1 MVKRSVT
8 SKFPIARIK
17 RIMQADEDVGKV
29 AQATPVVISKALE
42 LFMQDIVACSVEH
55 TRKSGGKRVA
65 PYHLKRATQT
75 NETFDFLKDIV
86 DKVPDPHE
94 SGGPRGGKR
103 RKVAKAE
110 PAESTEP
117 SEPAEPSGATE
128 AETPAP
134 APMTSRPEQAAP
146 LSAVLGKTE
155 EDEPASTLKA
165 DPDASDE

>member
-1 MVKRSVT
+1 MVKRSAA

-55 TRKSGGKRVA
+55 TRKSGGKRMA

-86 DKVPDPHE
+86 ERVQDPLE
-94 SGGPRGGKR
+94 SGTGPKGGKR
-103 RKVAKAE
+103 RKIARPV
-110 PAESTEP
+110 S
-117 SEPAEPSGATE
+117 E
-128 AETPAP
+128 AE
-134 APMTSRPEQAAP
+134 
-146 LSAVLGKTE
+146 KDK
-155 EDEPASTLKA
+155 DEGVEKRG
-165 DPDASDE
+165 